1 MNRNAWRLALPWLA
15 LLAFWL
21 AVAWLRYGFIGSPEV
36 AQLCDA
42 GQPPAWCGVR
52 HVLVLG
58 FLYYIYG
65 VAALAAAAFA
75 LFGKRMWL
83 AWLAAALGALS
94 LVLFCFEAGALALL
108 IGCLRLLRLQQAA
121 RAPVEPYRQRDR
133 QVQTQP

>member
-1 MNRNAWRLALPWLA
+1 MNRQAWRLTLPWLA
-15 LLAFWL
+15 LLLFWL
-21 AVAWLRYGFIGSPEV
+21 VAAWLRYGFLGSP
-36 AQLCDA
+36 AITLLCDA
-42 GQPPAWCGVR
+42 GQPPAWCVAR
-52 HVLVLG
+52 RVLVFG

-65 VAALAAAAFA
+65 TAALIAAVCS

-94 LVLFCFEAGALALL
+94 LLLFCFEAGALALL

-121 RAPVEPYRQRDR
+121 RAPVEQNRQRNR